1 VIFITFCSKCGNE
14 LSQGAEFCSKCGNHM
29 GSTPVEPKTVE
40 QKVEYKPV
48 ASPKIEPQKEQSFDI
63 SQLSALTLI
72 YAVILGAL
80 SIIGSFGIAI
90 IGILIWYFLA
100 GHAINTMTYK
110 VKGSVNWAFAIIF
123 TFGII
128 GYVCYWIWYLNKK
141 DHINQ

>member
-1 VIFITFCSKCGNE
+1 MYCSNCGKENPENAKFCHNCGIDMTGQT
-14 LSQGAEFCSKCGNHM
+14 S
-29 GSTPVEPKTVE
+29 
-40 QKVEYKPV
+40 YKPV
-48 ASPKIEPQKEQSFDI
+48 ERSSIVPQLLQEKKFDL

-72 YAVILGAL
+72 YCVGLGLL

-90 IGILIWYFLA
+90 IGIIIWYFLA

-128 GYVCYWIWYLNKK
+128 GYFCYWIWFLNKR
-141 DHINQ
+141 NAMQENP